1 MRRNLTEKSGSQL
14 MDFDEEQQIDPD
26 VLAGKKPLFTTIN
39 KQQEDLKV
47 TRISDTGPRDQ
58 EQSENFE
65 WIKVIGQGT
74 FGVVYKVQEKSN
86 GNIYAIKK
94 VFQDPKYSNREFK
107 IVVEL
112 NHPNCIKV
120 HKFFFSG
127 GGENKELYLNL
138 VMNYVPDTLYKIL
151 RFYFKKGFPFPNALG
166 KIYAYQMLRSL
177 AYIHNMGIC
186 HRDIKPQNILIDIK
200 DHRLV
205 LCDFGSAKI
214 LGKGESSVA
223 YICSRYYRAPELIL
237 GEEFYG
243 LEIDIWSI
251 GCVIAEMF
259 LGEPIFCGKSSKDQF
274 LKIMNVLG
282 TPSELDVK
290 AMCPTVK
297 ASLPQINSLGLK
309 KKFKNQDPLFIDFLS
324 SLLVYNPKNR
334 LKPIEALCHPYFD
347 DLRAQRLTINSRPV
361 VELFDFGSVE
371 IGNNPSILQK
381 LVPAWYSPI

>member
-120 HKFFFSG
+120 H
-127 GGENKELYLNL
+127 
-138 VMNYVPDTLYKIL
+138 
-151 RFYFKKGFPFPNALG
+151 
-166 KIYAYQMLRSL
+166 
-177 AYIHNMGIC
+177 
-186 HRDIKPQNILIDIK
+186 
-200 DHRLV
+200 
-205 LCDFGSAKI
+205 
-214 LGKGESSVA
+214 
-223 YICSRYYRAPELIL
+223 
-237 GEEFYG
+237 
-243 LEIDIWSI
+243 
-251 GCVIAEMF
+251 
-259 LGEPIFCGKSSKDQF
+259 
-274 LKIMNVLG
+274 
-282 TPSELDVK
+282 
-290 AMCPTVK
+290 
-297 ASLPQINSLGLK
+297 
-309 KKFKNQDPLFIDFLS
+309 
-324 SLLVYNPKNR
+324 
-334 LKPIEALCHPYFD
+334 
-347 DLRAQRLTINSRPV
+347 
-361 VELFDFGSVE
+361 
-371 IGNNPSILQK
+371 
-381 LVPAWYSPI
+381 